1 MKTLTKYVLKQSLK
15 PFFMGL
21 GGFIVFVSVEWLY
34 QISDYI
40 IRNRVDI
47 SKLFLFVLYN
57 LPYFT
62 VLGIPVGVLFAIFW
76 VISEMY
82 TNREIT
88 AILVHGISSKRLV
101 TPFVILSII
110 LGFFAWLMNDYVVP
124 NANYKSSQ
132 VLNQY
137 ILQSPETVVKT
148 NMLVELEKDVYF
160 YVKEYNKQ
168 AGELSDVV
176 LFRNEEGNEQ
186 ILTSKKVIKK
196 NDGWYLLDG
205 NMYVIEL
212 ETGFLKLD
220 MQFKEMK
227 LDVAG
232 EIEQMLRA
240 YKTTRDKTSRELRE
254 QLETYKKLGINTAS
268 LVVELH
274 QRYANALGS
283 LVIVLIGL
291 PLSLLFGFTSRSW
304 SVILTFL
311 IVVLYQGSGAWLSG
325 MGKEGLLDPVLA
337 TWLPNIF
344 FSVAGFLMYILM
356 DTPFAY
362 KFREVLSRFFSI
374 VVFIAVFGIF
384 LSSQGFAGD
393 IKVTANSFS
402 LSENYASIKDKIV
415 IEWDKYRIECDEATA
430 TLVDGKVKSI
440 FAAGNVNFFDGDRKY
455 IAKSLNYEFEKERGI
470 ILNAKTVYNYDYKGK
485 KVPIYLSGTSIEL
498 PEDKDRE
505 NEVIISDPQL
515 TTCNLEEP
523 HYVIL
528 SDEVYVI
535 ENKYII
541 AKNSFLVVLGVPTFP
556 YPIFLTKLEGTA
568 PYSFSIVFGNT
579 LGVTQTFAF
588 AVNDW
593 NNTLSLTLD
602 SVLFTSENAKNK
614 SNKVSYDSKNDRF
627 EFSMMPLTYRYSK
640 GTVYYKFDSV
650 VFLEGSFVNSSN
662 YYHRAGLNL
671 QSSNIY
677 FKPYIS
683 YDGKIADTIVY
694 LNGGV
699 KGITFNVLNDNRLTF
714 GLDGNVRLQT
724 DGYLTSLD
732 KSWNTSYQTKY
743 NLNVDNSIIRYNAS
757 LNGDIRNNGEN
768 RSFNYAYQ
776 IPWNARFEGLFID
789 FLYRF
794 NIKWISN
801 ITTTK
806 NESFGL
812 TDNYT
817 LNANYGIG
825 PLRVTGAWEQ
835 SYAFLDEPT
844 STNKNLLR
852 MTVSVSS
859 QNITTSVARSV
870 DLINNKQL
878 PDSCSIKYS
887 QDFGSININ
896 GSLSGAYD
904 NVNKKLG
911 NETISVGTIFKDL
924 QTSYTLQYTIVPGKP
939 VSNFVHNFKYSNLTA
954 TLYQE
959 NDFVKRAI
967 VSGSFMLF
975 DYSAKLN
982 ANYFTQS
989 KDAQPNYNFTLTLE
1003 KKDEKYT
1010 LSYNTDNTKKYVFET
1025 QLKTIDPNVSLK
1037 VRYNPDENKIETGSI
1052 VLDKSLHCWRLSFGL
1067 DFSYKS
1073 SGTVLDYV
1081 DKVTFKFYLTDIPDI
1096 FFFLSPKEGQF
1107 QFSGM

>member
-196 NDGWYLLDG
+196 SDGWYLLDG
-205 NMYVIEL
+205 NMYIVEL
-212 ETGFLKLD
+212 ESGFLKLD

-240 YKTTRDKTSRELRE
+240 YKTTRDKTSKELRE

-344 FSVAGFLMYILM
+344 FSIVGFFMYILM

-362 KFREVLSRFFSI
+362 KVREILNRL
-374 VVFIAVFGIF
+374 FIILAIMTVFGMV
-384 LSSQGFAGD
+384 LGSTGFAGD
-393 IKVTANSFS
+393 VKIKAQSFTI
-402 LSENYASIKDKIV
+402 SESHAFIEGKIV
-415 IEWDKYRIECDEATA
+415 IEWDRYRIECDEATA
-430 TLVDGKVKSI
+430 TLLDGKVKSI
-440 FAAGNVNFFDGDRKY
+440 LAAGNINFFDGDRKY
-455 IAKSLNYEFEKERGI
+455 VAKYLNYEFETERGI
-470 ILNAKTVYNYDYKGK
+470 ILNARTVYNYDYKGK

-498 PEDKDRE
+498 QEATESK
-505 NEVIISDPQL
+505 NEVIIEDPQL

-528 SDEVYVI
+528 SDEVYVL

-541 AKNSFLVVLGVPTFP
+541 AKNSFLIVLGVPIFP
-556 YPIFLTKLEGTA
+556 YPVFLTKLEGTA
-568 PYSFSIVFGNT
+568 PYSFSVVFGNT
-579 LGVTQTFAF
+579 LAVTQTFSFSA
-588 AVNDW
+588 NNW
-593 NNTLSLTLD
+593 NNTLSLTTD
-602 SVLFTSENAKNK
+602 SITFTAENSKNK
-614 SNKVSYDSKNDRF
+614 SEKITYDSKNDRF
-627 EFSMMPLTYRYSK
+627 EFSIMPITYRYSK
-640 GTVYYKFDSV
+640 GSVYYKLDGI
-650 VFLEGSFVNSSN
+650 VFLEGNFINASN
-662 YYHRAGLNL
+662 YYHKLGLNL
-671 QSSNIY
+671 QSQNVY
-677 FKPYIS
+677 FKPYLM
-683 YDGKIADTIVY
+683 YDGKTTDSIIY

-699 KGITFNVLNDNRLTF
+699 KSLDLSILNDNKFLLN
-714 GLDGNVRLQT
+714 LDSVVRLQT

-732 KSWNTSYQTKY
+732 KPWSNYYQTRY
-743 NLNVDNSIIRYNAS
+743 SLNVNNNLIRYS
-757 LNGDIRNNGEN
+757 LNLGGDIRNNGEN
-768 RSFNYAYQ
+768 RTLNYTYQ
-776 IPWNARFEGLFID
+776 LPWNSRIDQLSID
-789 FLYRF
+789 FLYKF
-794 NIKWISN
+794 NIKWVSN
-801 ITTTK
+801 ITTSK

-812 TDNYT
+812 SDNYT
-817 LNANYGIG
+817 LSSSYNVG
-825 PLRVTGAWEQ
+825 PFRVTGSWEQ
-835 SYAFLDEPT
+835 TYAFLDEPT
-844 STNKNLLR
+844 STNRNLVRLSTSINSKNI
-852 MTVSVSS
+852 S
-859 QNITTSVARSV
+859 TSLIRSFDFV
-870 DLINNKQL
+870 TGKQL
-878 PDSCSIKYS
+878 PDNYTINYS
-887 QDFGSININ
+887 QDFGPMNIN
-896 GSLSGAYD
+896 GSITGTYD

-911 NETISVGTIFKDL
+911 NENISISTTFKDF
-924 QTSYTLQYTIVPGKP
+924 QTSYTLQYTITPGKP
-939 VSNFVHNFKYSNLTA
+939 VSNFVHNFKYSNLTT

-967 VSGSFMLF
+967 VSGSFALL
-975 DYSAKLN
+975 DYSAKLS
-982 ANYFTQS
+982 ANYSVQS
-989 KDAQPNYNFTLTLE
+989 RESQPNYSFTLSLE
-1003 KKDEKYT
+1003 KKDEKYI

-1025 QLKTIDPNVSLK
+1025 QLKTLDPNISLK
-1037 VRYNPDENKIETGSI
+1037 LRYNPEENKIESGNV
-1052 VLDKSLHCWRLSFGL
+1052 VLDKSLHCWRLSFGI

-1073 SGTVLDYV
+1073 TSSVFDYV

-1096 FFFLSPKEGQF
+1096 FFFLNPKEGQF
-1107 QFSGM
+1107 QFSGK